1 MFKIFKNTWLYSI
14 QQDKEIN
21 ETRKPIQNMKFEIEL
36 IEKT

>member
-1 MFKIFKNTWLYSI
+1 MFKIFKKTWLYAS

-21 ETRKPIQNMKFEIEL
+21 ERRKPIQNMKLEMEL